1 MTATVDAK
9 RLLNRELVITR
20 ILDAP
25 RSLVFKMWTDPTHIA
40 QWWGPRGFTNPVCD
54 MDVRPGGAIRMV
66 MRGPGGVDYP
76 MTGVFHEIVAPER
89 LVLTTAVDD
98 ADGNRVLEAH
108 NTVTL
113 AEHGG
118 KTTLTVRARIVRATA
133 AAAPMLAGMEAGWSQ
148 SLERLAALV
157 AAR

>member
-9 RLLNRELVITR
+9 RPVNRELVITR
-20 ILDAP
+20 IFDAP
-25 RSLVFKMWTDPTHIA
+25 RSLVFKMWTDPTHMA

-54 MDVRPGGAIRMV
+54 MDVRPGGAIRIV

-108 NTVTL
+108 NTVTF

-118 KTTLTVRARIVRATA
+118 KTTLTVRARIVKATA
-133 AAAPMLAGMEAGWSQ
+133 AAAPMLAGMEAGWGQ

-157 AAR
+157 AVR

>member
-9 RLLNRELVITR
+9 RPVNRELVITR
-20 ILDAP
+20 IFDAP
-25 RSLVFKMWTDPTHIA
+25 RSLVFKMWTDPTHMA

-54 MDVRPGGAIRMV
+54 MDVRPGGAIRIV

-89 LVLTTAVDD
+89 LIFTTAVDD

-108 NTVTL
+108 NTVTF

-118 KTTLTVRARIVRATA
+118 KTTLTVRARIVKATA
-133 AAAPMLAGMEAGWSQ
+133 AAAPMLAGMEAGWGQ

-157 AAR
+157 AVR

>member
-1 MTATVDAK
+1 MMATVEAK
-9 RLLNRELVITR
+9 RPVNRELVITR
-20 ILDAP
+20 IFDAP
-25 RSLVFKMWTDPTHIA
+25 RSLLFKMWTDPEHMA

-54 MDVRPGGAIRMV
+54 MDVRPGGAIRVV
-66 MRGPGGVDYP
+66 MRGPRGVDYP

-108 NTVTL
+108 NTVTF

-118 KTTLTVRARIVRATA
+118 KTTLTVRARIVKATA
-133 AAAPMLAGMEAGWSQ
+133 AAAPMLAGMEAGWGQ

>member
-9 RLLNRELVITR
+9 RPANRELVITR
-20 ILDAP
+20 IFDAP
-25 RSLVFKMWTDPTHIA
+25 RSLVFKMWTDPTHMA

-54 MDVRPGGAIRMV
+54 MDVRPGGAIRIV

-108 NTVTL
+108 NTVTF

-118 KTTLTVRARIVRATA
+118 KTTLTVRARIVKATA

>member
-9 RLLNRELVITR
+9 RPANRELVITR
-20 ILDAP
+20 IFDAP
-25 RSLVFKMWTDPTHIA
+25 RSLVFKMWTDPTHMA

-54 MDVRPGGAIRMV
+54 MDVRPGGAIRIV
-66 MRGPGGVDYP
+66 MRGPGGADYP
-76 MTGVFHEIVAPER
+76 MTGLFNEIVAPER

-108 NTVTL
+108 NTVTF

-118 KTTLTVRARIVRATA
+118 KTTLTVRARIVKATA
-133 AAAPMLAGMEAGWSQ
+133 AAAPMLAGMEAGWGQ
-148 SLERLAALV
+148 SLERLAAHV
-157 AAR
+157 AAH

>member
-9 RLLNRELVITR
+9 RPVNREFVITR
-20 ILDAP
+20 IFDAP
-25 RSLVFKMWTDPTHIA
+25 RSLVFKMWTDPTHMA

-54 MDVRPGGAIRMV
+54 MDARPGGAIRIV

-98 ADGNRVLEAH
+98 ADGNRVLEVH
-108 NTVTL
+108 NTVTF
-113 AEHGG
+113 AEHAG
-118 KTTLTVRARIVRATA
+118 KTTLTLRARIVKATA
-133 AAAPMLAGMEAGWSQ
+133 AAAGMLAGMEAGWGQ

-157 AAR
+157 TAR

>member
-9 RLLNRELVITR
+9 RPVNRELVITR
-20 ILDAP
+20 IFDAP
-25 RSLVFKMWTDPTHIA
+25 RSLVFKMWTDPTHLA

-54 MDVRPGGAIRMV
+54 MDVRPGGAIRIV

-89 LVLTTAVDD
+89 LIFTTAVDD

-108 NTVTL
+108 NTVTF

-118 KTTLTVRARIVRATA
+118 KTTLTVRARIVKATA
-133 AAAPMLAGMEAGWSQ
+133 AAAPMLAGIEAGWGQ
-148 SLERLAALV
+148 SLERLEALM